1 MTVLFMQQHQTSTC
15 AMMALTAAYL
25 PGDNAHDHG
34 FGGAHKHMVQAHG
47 PKQAVGSGQAGVGVH
62 QEGGALHEGSQV
74 NVHVTLLIC
83 QIPVQDNTTGVV
95 TD

>member
-47 PKQAVGSGQAGVGVH
+47 PKQAIGPGQAGISVH
-62 QEGGALHEGSQV
+62 QEGGALHKGPQV
-74 NVHVTLLIC
+74 NVHVALLIC
-83 QIPVQDNTTGVV
+83 QIPGQGSTTV
-95 TD
+95 